1 MYILIS
7 YAVVVLA
14 IWLSWLRYYG
24 VVSSSLATILRALW
38 LFPLVLLFFPQPTV
52 ELVSNSIAKSNIHIF
67 LDDSFSI
74 VKSDKQKKVEKLLS
88 HIESKCKKT
97 GCNLR
102 LTRMSDVYPETK
114 QGYSNVFDA
123 ISIWLAKTNGE
134 PWIVISDGADSIPKE
149 SGRNKFQ
156 A

>member
-1 MYILIS
+1 M
-7 YAVVVLA
+7 
-14 IWLSWLRYYG
+14 
-24 VVSSSLATILRALW
+24 VVSFSVA
-38 LFPLVLLFFPQPTV
+38 VFPQPTV

-102 LTRMSDVYPETK
+102 LTKMSDVYPETK

-123 ISIWLAKTNGE
+123 ISIWLAKQMESHGWSFLME
-134 PWIVISDGADSIPKE
+134 LILSQKE
-149 SGRNKFQ
+149 NGRNKFQ